1 MFVYLDD
8 LLGLYVVCHIALF
21 IQTAVE
27 VTSASLD
34 GGSPGNQ
41 DVEDLGALH
50 EDLEKVDVALDDGHI
65 PVRDVLDIL
74 EEEFV
79 PGEVGN

>member
-1 MFVYLDD
+1 MLVYLDD
-8 LLGLYVVCHIALF
+8 LLSLYVVCHIAIL
-21 IQTAVE
+21 IQAAVE

-50 EDLEKVDVALDDGHI
+50 EDLEEVDVALDDGHI
-65 PVRDVLDIL
+65 PVREVLDIL
-74 EEEFV
+74 KEEFV
-79 PGEVGN
+79 PGEVGD